1 MVDFEPWRQ
10 AIVVVFVALYM
21 VACVAVGLWA
31 MRRTKDAGDFFMAGR
46 HLGAFVAS
54 MAVFSSTLSGF
65 GFVGG
70 PELVYKMGMSSMWM
84 VVCVTIG
91 YAISFFL
98 LGKRLRLFAE
108 VHDPLSLPDVIAVRY
123 GSETTRL
130 LSSIAILGGVIGYLA
145 SQMKAMAVVLQS
157 IIEENTILM
166 GLIQDSSLLQ
176 SLLMNADQTGVTVEA
191 TIAISCT
198 VLVFYC
204 VTGGIIASVY
214 TDVFQ
219 GAIMIVAALLV
230 FLTAAGSVD
239 GGFTEMS
246 QTIMADDPEAMG
258 PWGTLGMMGCL
269 SWYFLFALGGAGQ
282 PQVITKTMMSR
293 RVRDARSILPM
304 AMIGYMVS
312 ALLWLSIGLAMR
324 TLVLKGDHPEL
335 ASSGQAATA
344 FLQTYAHPLLA
355 GVVFAGLF
363 AAIMSTADGFL
374 SVGTAALVH
383 DIPKAIFGKPI
394 KNELLWARIAT
405 VVLAIAASVFAVK
418 SGIGL
423 IALLGAYGWGIFAS
437 TLVPAVAIGINWK
450 RGTALAANCSIVAAL
465 AVNISVLIG
474 EQNGLRLPW
483 SINGGAVAL
492 IVSLTVYMGISL
504 CSKQPDL
511 PEDVEAVMDV

>member
-1 MVDFEPWRQ
+1 MEEYRQ
-10 AIVVVFVALYM
+10 GIVVTCVLIYM
-21 VACVAVGLWA
+21 IVCIAVGLWA
-31 MRRTKDAGDFFMAGR
+31 MKRTRDSGDFFMAGR
-46 HLGAFVAS
+46 HLGAFVTS

-70 PELVYKMGMSSMWM
+70 PELVYRMGMSSIWM
-84 VVCVTIG
+84 VVSVTIG
-91 YAISFFL
+91 YTISFFL

-108 VHDPLSLPDVIAVRY
+108 VHQPLSLPDVIAARY
-123 GSETTRL
+123 GNQSTRL
-130 LSSIAILGGVIGYLA
+130 LASIAILGGVVGYLA
-145 SQMKAMAVVLQS
+145 SQMKAMAVVLRS
-157 IIEENTILM
+157 IIEENTVIM
-166 GLIQDSSLLQ
+166 GVIQNHAVLQALL
-176 SLLMNADQTGVTVEA
+176 LDADGTSVTMEA
-191 TIAISCT
+191 TITIGCV

-219 GAIMIVAALLV
+219 GLIMIIAAILV
-230 FLTAAGSVD
+230 FLTAATTVD

-246 QTIMADDPEAMG
+246 RTIMADDPEAMG

-282 PQVITKTMMSR
+282 PQVVTKIMMNR
-293 RVRDARSILPM
+293 RVKDARTILPLSM
-304 AMIGYMVS
+304 VGYTVS

-324 TLVLKGDHPEL
+324 TVVLQGRYPEL
-335 ASSGQAATA
+335 ESSGDAATA

-383 DIPKAIFGKPI
+383 DIPKSVLGRPL

-405 VVLAIAASVFAVK
+405 LVLAVAASVFALK
-418 SGIGL
+418 SGISL

-437 TLVPAVAIGINWK
+437 TLVPAVAIGLNWK
-450 RGTALAANCSIVAAL
+450 RGTALAANCSIIAAL
-465 AVNISVLIG
+465 TVNVSVLLC
-474 EQNGLRLPW
+474 EQKGIRLPW
-483 SINGGAVAL
+483 GLNGGAVAL
-492 IVSLTVYMGISL
+492 LVSLTVYMAISF
-504 CSKQPDL
+504 CSRAHPL
-511 PEDVEAVMDV
+511 PKDVEIVMDV

>member
-1 MVDFEPWRQ
+1 MEGYRQ
-10 AIVVVFVALYM
+10 EIVIACVSVYM

-31 MRRTKDAGDFFMAGR
+31 MRRTKNSGDFFMAGR
-46 HLGAFVAS
+46 HLGAFVTS

-70 PELVYKMGMSSMWM
+70 PELVYKMGMSSIWM

-108 VHDPLSLPDVIAVRY
+108 VHEPLSLPDVIAVRY
-123 GSETTRL
+123 SSNTTRL
-130 LSSIAILGGVIGYLA
+130 LASIAILGGVIGYLA
-145 SQMKAMAVVLQS
+145 SQMKAMAVVLKS
-157 IIEENTILM
+157 IIESNALLM
-166 GLIQDSSLLQ
+166 GYIHDHSLLQ
-176 SLLMNADQTGVTVEA
+176 SCLLDASHTHVTVEA
-191 TIAISCT
+191 TIAVSCA

-219 GAIMIVAALLV
+219 GAIMVVAAVLV
-230 FLTAAGSVD
+230 FLTAANAVD

-246 QTIMADDPEAMG
+246 QTIMADDPQAMG

-293 RVRDARSILPM
+293 RVRDARNILPI
-304 AMIGYMVS
+304 AMVGYTVS

-324 TLVLKGDHPEL
+324 TLVLKGEHPEL
-335 ASSGQAATA
+335 ESSGQAATA

-374 SVGTAALVH
+374 SVGTAAIVH
-383 DIPKAIFGKPI
+383 DIPKAILGRPI
-394 KNELLWARIAT
+394 KNELMWARIAT
-405 VVLAIAASVFAVK
+405 VLLAMAASVFAVR
-418 SGIGL
+418 SGISL

-437 TLVPAVAIGINWK
+437 TLVPAVAIGLNWK
-450 RGTALAANCSIVAAL
+450 RGTALAANSSIIVALGVNL
-465 AVNISVLIG
+465 AVLVC
-474 EQNGLRLPW
+474 EQNGMRLPW
-483 SINGGAVAL
+483 GINGGAVAL
-492 IVSLTVYMGISL
+492 IVSLTVYMGISF
-504 CSKQPDL
+504 CSKPPVLPD
-511 PEDVEAVMDV
+511 DVAIVMEV

>member
-1 MVDFEPWRQ
+1 MEEYRQ
-10 AIVVVFVALYM
+10 GIV
-21 VACVAVGLWA
+21 VACVSVYMIACIAVGLWA
-31 MRRTKDAGDFFMAGR
+31 MKRTRDSGDFFMAGR
-46 HLGAFVAS
+46 HLGAFVTS
-54 MAVFSSTLSGF
+54 MAVFTSTLSGF

-70 PELVYKMGMSSMWM
+70 PELVYRMGMSSIWM

-91 YAISFFL
+91 YTISFFL

-108 VHDPLSLPDVIAVRY
+108 VHQPLSLPDVIAARY
-123 GSETTRL
+123 GRQSTRL
-130 LSSIAILGGVIGYLA
+130 LASIAILGGVVGYLA
-145 SQMKAMAVVLQS
+145 SQMKAMAIVLRS
-157 IIEENTILM
+157 LIEENTVLM
-166 GLIQDSSLLQ
+166 GLIQDHSLLQ
-176 SLLMNADQTGVTVEA
+176 TLLLDASGTSVTMEA
-191 TIAISCT
+191 TISIGCV

-219 GAIMIVAALLV
+219 GLIMIVAAVLV
-230 FLTAAGSVD
+230 FLTAATTVD

-258 PWGTLGMMGCL
+258 PWGTLGMIGCL

-282 PQVITKTMMSR
+282 PQVVTKIMMNR
-293 RVRDARSILPM
+293 RVRDARTILPLSM
-304 AMIGYMVS
+304 VGYTVS

-324 TLVLKGDHPEL
+324 TLVLQGAHPEL
-335 ASSGQAATA
+335 ESSGHAATA

-383 DIPKAIFGKPI
+383 DIPNSILGRPL

-405 VVLAIAASVFAVK
+405 VALAVAASVFALK
-418 SGIGL
+418 SGISL

-437 TLVPAVAIGINWK
+437 TLVPAVAIGLNWK
-450 RGTALAANCSIVAAL
+450 RGTPLAANCSIIAAL
-465 AVNISVLIG
+465 CVNLSVLLC
-474 EQNGLRLPW
+474 EQNGIRLPW
-483 SINGGAVAL
+483 GLNGGAVAL
-492 IVSLTVYMGISL
+492 LVSLTVYMTISFF
-504 CSKQPDL
+504 SQPHPL
-511 PEDVEAVMDV
+511 PKDVEMVMDV

>member
-1 MVDFEPWRQ
+1 MEAWRQ
-10 AIVVVFVALYM
+10 EIVIICVSLYM
-21 VACVAVGLWA
+21 VACVVVGLWA
-31 MRRTKDAGDFFMAGR
+31 MRRTKDSGDFFMAGR
-46 HLGAFVAS
+46 HLGAFVTS

-70 PELVYKMGMSSMWM
+70 PELVYKMGMSSIWM

-108 VHDPLSLPDVIAVRY
+108 VHEPLSLPDVVAARY
-123 GSETTRL
+123 GSQTTRL
-130 LSSIAILGGVIGYLA
+130 LASLAILGGVIGYLA
-145 SQMKAMAVVLQS
+145 SQMKAMAVVLKS
-157 IIEENTILM
+157 IIEGNTALM
-166 GLIQDSSLLQ
+166 GFIHDSSLLQ
-176 SLLMNADQTGVTVEA
+176 QLLLDSPGGSVTMEA
-191 TIAISCT
+191 TIAISCA

-219 GAIMIVAALLV
+219 GAIMVVAAVLV
-230 FLTAAGSVD
+230 FLTAASSVD

-246 QTIMADDPEAMG
+246 RTIMADDPEAMG

-269 SWYFLFALGGAGQ
+269 SWYFLFALGGSGQ
-282 PQVITKTMMSR
+282 PQVITKIMMNR

-304 AMIGYMVS
+304 SMIGYTVS

-324 TLVLKGDHPEL
+324 TLVLQGKHPEL
-335 ASSGQAATA
+335 ASSGQAATE
-344 FLQTYAHPLLA
+344 FLQNYAHPLLA

-374 SVGTAALVH
+374 SVGTAAIVH
-383 DIPKAIFGKPI
+383 DIPRSILGRAV
-394 KNELLWARIAT
+394 KNELMWARIAT
-405 VVLAIAASVFAVK
+405 VVLAVAASVFAVK
-418 SGIGL
+418 SGISL

-437 TLVPAVAIGINWK
+437 TLVPAVAIGLNWK

-465 AVNISVLIG
+465 SVNIAVLLF
-474 EQNGLRLPW
+474 EQQGIRLPW
-483 SINGGAVAL
+483 GINGGAVAL
-492 IVSLTVYMGISL
+492 IISLTTYMGISF
-504 CSKQPDL
+504 CSRPPAL
-511 PEDVEAVMDV
+511 PENVEAVMDV

>member
-1 MVDFEPWRQ
+1 MEVYRQ
-10 AIVVVFVALYM
+10 EIVIACVSIYM
-21 VACVAVGLWA
+21 VACIAVGLWA
-31 MRRTKDAGDFFMAGR
+31 MRRTKDSGDFFMAGR
-46 HLGAFVAS
+46 HLGAFVTS

-70 PELVYKMGMSSMWM
+70 PELVYKMGMSSIWM

-108 VHDPLSLPDVIAVRY
+108 VHEPLSLPDVIAARY
-123 GSETTRL
+123 GSQTTRL
-130 LSSIAILGGVIGYLA
+130 LASIAILGGVVGYLA
-145 SQMKAMAVVLQS
+145 SQMKAMAIVLKS
-157 IIEENTILM
+157 IIEEN
-166 GLIQDSSLLQ
+166 
-176 SLLMNADQTGVTVEA
+176 SLLMQLIQENVLLQNLLLDRSHTTVTMEA
-191 TIAISCT
+191 TIAIGCL

-219 GAIMIVAALLV
+219 GAIMVVAAVLI
-230 FLTAAGSVD
+230 FLTAATTVD

-258 PWGTLGMMGCL
+258 PWGTLGMIGCL

-282 PQVITKTMMSR
+282 PQVITKIMMNR
-293 RVRDARSILPM
+293 HVRDARRILPM
-304 AMIGYMVS
+304 SMLGYAVS

-324 TLVLKGDHPEL
+324 TLVLQGHHPEL
-335 ASSGQAATA
+335 ESSGQAATA

-374 SVGTAALVH
+374 SVGTAAIVH
-383 DIPKAIFGKPI
+383 DLPKSILGRPLN
-394 KNELLWARIAT
+394 NELLWARIAT
-405 VVLAIAASVFAVK
+405 VVLAIAASVFALK
-418 SGIGL
+418 SGISL

-437 TLVPAVAIGINWK
+437 TLVPAVAIGLNWK
-450 RGTALAANCSIVAAL
+450 RATALAANSSIVAAL
-465 AVNISVLIG
+465 GVNIAVLVC
-474 EQNGLRLPW
+474 EQNQIRLPW
-483 SINGGAVAL
+483 GLNGGSVAL
-492 IVSLTVYMGISL
+492 LASLTIYMGISF
-504 CSKQPDL
+504 CSEPPAL
-511 PEDVEAVMDV
+511 PKDVEIVMDV